1 MEGTVDLSVL
11 FDEKN
16 ECILTLVRKMSLIS
30 SDMDSAFQHRTTS
43 CVVAS
48 FTKRSTID
56 ATPLSMASCN
66 GVCPEGAAFEG
77 WYPSNDLPRRSIMK
91 RTTDMF
97 PALIDAWKGVRS
109 SLFKVLVL
117 APIDKK
123 SRRALIKGD
132 LADIPRSTR
141 NITSSSSQLRA
152 ATCRSESCC
161 IGSGCFLACFPR
173 FRGAVTSRSCSK
185 ITCFTAAEFPAWAD

>member
-1 MEGTVDLSVL
+1 
-11 FDEKN
+11 
-16 ECILTLVRKMSLIS
+16 MSLTS
-30 SDMDSAFQHRTTS
+30 SDMDSAFQHRATS

-91 RTTDMF
+91 RTTGMF

-109 SLFKVLVL
+109 SLFKVLAL

-123 SRRALIKGD
+123 SRRALAEGGSS
-132 LADIPRSTR
+132 RH
-141 NITSSSSQLRA
+141 TSLNKEHYQFFV
-152 ATCRSESCC
+152 TV
-161 IGSGCFLACFPR
+161 AC
-173 FRGAVTSRSCSK
+173 GNVQK
-185 ITCFTAAEFPAWAD
+185 